1 MILRLATAGLFFLLI
16 IFLLH
21 ISCSAGPIEEI
32 TELLNFIEQTE
43 CTFVRNGKQYDS
55 IAARQH
61 IEKKYEYY
69 KKKIK
74 TAEDFIQ
81 YSATKSSL
89 TGKYYK
95 VLCNGVRMN
104 SSDWLKDELAK
115 MRTR

>member
-1 MILRLATAGLFFLLI
+1 MILRQASTGLFFLLMI
-16 IFLLH
+16 LSYP
-21 ISCSAGPIEEI
+21 ISCSAGTTEEI
-32 TELLNFIEQTE
+32 AELLNFIEQTE
-43 CTFVRNGKQYDS
+43 CIFIRNGKQYNS

-74 TAEDFIQ
+74 NAEDFIQ

-115 MRTR
+115 MRKR

>member
-1 MILRLATAGLFFLLI
+1 MILRLASAGFFFLLM
-16 IFLLH
+16 IFLFH

-32 TELLNFIEQTE
+32 AELLNFIEQTE
-43 CTFVRNGKQYDS
+43 CIFIRNGKQYDS

-69 KKKIK
+69 KKKIT

-89 TGKYYK
+89 TGKHYK

-115 MRTR
+115 MRKR